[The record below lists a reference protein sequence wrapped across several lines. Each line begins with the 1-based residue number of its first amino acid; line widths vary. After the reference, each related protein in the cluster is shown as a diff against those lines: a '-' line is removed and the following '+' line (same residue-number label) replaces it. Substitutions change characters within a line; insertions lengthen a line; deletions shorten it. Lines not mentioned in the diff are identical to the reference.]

1 MKTVFITGANR
12 GLGLE
17 LVKQYAQRG
26 WRVIACCRDINTA
39 QALSLLAQ
47 TYPTIDIHT
56 LDVSN
61 ESHILALTEKFAGIA
76 IDVLIHNAGV
86 SGDEC
91 ESLGNMGQ
99 KEWINVLNVNTIAP
113 MLITQAF
120 LNNILAGEYKTIIG
134 MTSILA
140 SIDDNRSGGRYSYR
154 ASKAAL
160 NQIIKSLACELSE
173 VGVKTMAIHPGWVQ
187 TDMGG
192 KDGKV
197 TVEESVKG
205 MLNVIDNLKLKHSG
219 SFFVYD
225 GTQLP
230 W

>member
-17 LVKQYAQRG
+17 LAKQYAQRHYK
-26 WRVIACCRDINTA
+26 VIACCRDIDSAHELT
-39 QALSLLAQ
+39 LLAQ
-47 TYPTIDIHT
+47 QYSTIRPYA
-56 LDVSN
+56 LDVSH
-61 ESHILALTEKFAGIA
+61 ETDILALTEVFKEQP

-86 SGDEC
+86 SGEGCDN
-91 ESLGNMGQ
+91 LGNMDQ
-99 KEWINVLNVNTIAP
+99 QRWLEVLKVNTIAP
-113 MLITQAF
+113 MLITQAL
-120 LNNILAGEYKTIIG
+120 LNNILAGQDKTIIG

-173 VGVKTMAIHPGWVQ
+173 AGVKTMAIHPGWVK

-192 KDGKV
+192 KEGKV
-197 TVEESVKG
+197 TVKGSVTG

>member
-47 TYPTIDIHT
+47 TYPTIGIHT

-61 ESHILALTEKFAGIA
+61 ESHILALTEKFADTA

-99 KEWINVLNVNTIAP
+99 KN
-113 MLITQAF
+113 
-120 LNNILAGEYKTIIG
+120 G
-134 MTSILA
+134 
-140 SIDDNRSGGRYSYR
+140 
-154 ASKAAL
+154 
-160 NQIIKSLACELSE
+160 
-173 VGVKTMAIHPGWVQ
+173 
-187 TDMGG
+187 
-192 KDGKV
+192 
-197 TVEESVKG
+197 
-205 MLNVIDNLKLKHSG
+205 
-219 SFFVYD
+219 
-225 GTQLP
+225 
-230 W
+230 

>member
-39 QALSLLAQ
+39 QALCLLVQ
-47 TYPTIDIHT
+47 TYPTICIHP

-91 ESLGNMGQ
+91 ESLGNMGAKGVDKCIKRQ
-99 KEWINVLNVNTIAP
+99 HHCAHVNH
-113 MLITQAF
+113 
-120 LNNILAGEYKTIIG
+120 AGF
-134 MTSILA
+134 A
-140 SIDDNRSGGRYSYR
+140 
-154 ASKAAL
+154 
-160 NQIIKSLACELSE
+160 
-173 VGVKTMAIHPGWVQ
+173 
-187 TDMGG
+187 
-192 KDGKV
+192 
-197 TVEESVKG
+197 
-205 MLNVIDNLKLKHSG
+205 
-219 SFFVYD
+219 
-225 GTQLP
+225 
-230 W
+230 